1 MADEVKDRTGPL
13 SELQHKMIR
22 SLLAGRTHVEAGAEN
37 GKGATHTSNI
47 VSAAVAKMGCRRT
60 GQALGHY
67 ATHLAYLEAADLLL
81 TAKIPDPVA
90 THTDSRVN
98 TVLDGLAGILRE
110 RADRLLPQ

>member
-13 SELQHKMIR
+13 TELQHGMIR
-22 SLLAGRTHVEAGAEN
+22 SLLAGKTHAETGAEH

-67 ATHLAYLEAADLLL
+67 ATHLAYLDFTDLLAA
-81 TAKIPDPVA
+81 AKIQDPVYVSD
-90 THTDSRVN
+90 TRVN
-98 TVLDGLAGILRE
+98 KVLDGLADILRE

>member
-22 SLLAGRTHVEAGAEN
+22 SLLAGRTHAEAGAEN

-81 TAKIPDPVA
+81 TAKIPDPLGDA
-90 THTDSRVN
+90 EEHVN
-98 TVLDGLAGILRE
+98 HVLDGLAGTLRE